1 VQDPLRPDEIV
12 KSTVMTSITSQTR
25 LLTRASIAAFALCTS
40 LVSYSASAE
49 QKVKAQAVSY
59 ADLDLS
65 KPAGAQTLYKRIKA
79 AARNV
84 CGPVDQYT
92 FQTPSKV
99 FRECVDKA
107 VADAVA
113 QVDRP
118 SLTAL
123 HREETRTARG

>member
-1 VQDPLRPDEIV
+1 
-12 KSTVMTSITSQTR
+12 MNSITSQTKR
-25 LLTRASIAAFALCTS
+25 LTRAGIAAFAVCSS
-40 LVSYSASAE
+40 LVAYSASAE
-49 QKVKAQAVSY
+49 PKVKTLAVSY

-84 CGPVDQYT
+84 CGPADRYT
-92 FQTPSKV
+92 YATPSQG
-99 FRECVDKA
+99 FRQCFDKA
-107 VADAVA
+107 IADAVA

-123 HREETRTARG
+123 HREVTRTVRG

>member
-1 VQDPLRPDEIV
+1 
-12 KSTVMTSITSQTR
+12 MTSITSQTQR
-25 LLTRASIAAFALCTS
+25 LTRAGIAAFAVCSS
-40 LVSYSASAE
+40 LVAYSASAE
-49 QKVKAQAVSY
+49 PKAKTLTVSY

-79 AARNV
+79 AARSV
-84 CGPVDQYT
+84 CGPTDRYT
-92 FQTPSKV
+92 YSTPSHA
-99 FRECVDKA
+99 FRQCFDKA
-107 VADAVA
+107 IADAVA

>member
-1 VQDPLRPDEIV
+1 
-12 KSTVMTSITSQTR
+12 MTTITSQSKR
-25 LLTRASIAAFALCTS
+25 LTRAGIAAFAVCTS
-40 LVSYSASAE
+40 LIAYSASAE
-49 QKVKAQAVSY
+49 PKVKTQAVSY

-79 AARNV
+79 AARHV

-92 FQTPSKV
+92 FVTPPAA
-99 FRECVDKA
+99 FRECFEKA
-107 VADAVA
+107 VADAVS

>member
-1 VQDPLRPDEIV
+1 
-12 KSTVMTSITSQTR
+12 MTSINSKSKR
-25 LLTRASIAAFALCTS
+25 LTRAGLAAFAVCTS
-40 LVSYSASAE
+40 LIAYSASAE
-49 QKVKAQAVSY
+49 PKVKTQAVSY

-79 AARNV
+79 AARHV

-92 FQTPSKV
+92 FVTPPAT
-99 FRECVDKA
+99 FRACFDKA
-107 VADAVA
+107 VADAVS

>member
-1 VQDPLRPDEIV
+1 
-12 KSTVMTSITSQTR
+12 MTNITSQSKR
-25 LLTRASIAAFALCTS
+25 LTRAGIAAFAVCTS
-40 LVSYSASAE
+40 LIAYSASAE
-49 QKVKAQAVSY
+49 PKVKTQAVSY

-79 AARNV
+79 AARHV
-84 CGPVDQYT
+84 CGPADQYT
-92 FQTPSKV
+92 FVTPPAA
-99 FRECVDKA
+99 FRECFEKA

>member
-1 VQDPLRPDEIV
+1 
-12 KSTVMTSITSQTR
+12 MNNFTSRTKR
-25 LLTRASIAAFALCTS
+25 LTHAGIAAFAFCS
-40 LVSYSASAE
+40 CLVGYSASAE
-49 QKVKAQAVSY
+49 QRVKTQAVSF

-79 AARNV
+79 AARQV
-84 CGPVDQYT
+84 CGPADQYT
-92 FQTPSKV
+92 FVVSSKT
-99 FRECVDKA
+99 FRACYDKA

>member
-1 VQDPLRPDEIV
+1 MTN
-12 KSTVMTSITSQTR
+12 STSRTKR
-25 LLTRASIAAFALCTS
+25 LTRAGLAAFAVCTS
-40 LVSYSASAE
+40 LVAYSASAE
-49 QKVKAQAVSY
+49 PKVKTLAVSY
-59 ADLDLS
+59 GDLDLS

-79 AARNV
+79 AARHV

-92 FQTPSKV
+92 YITPASA
-99 FRECVDKA
+99 FRECFQKA

-123 HREETRTARG
+123 HREETGTVRG

>member
-1 VQDPLRPDEIV
+1 MNN
-12 KSTVMTSITSQTR
+12 STSRAKR
-25 LLTRASIAAFALCTS
+25 LTHAGIAAFAFCTY
-40 LVSYSASAE
+40 LVAYSASAE
-49 QKVKAQAVSY
+49 QGVKTQAVSF

-65 KPAGAQTLYKRIKA
+65 KPAGAQTLYKRIQA
-79 AARNV
+79 AARHV

-92 FQTPSKV
+92 YVTPPKA
-99 FRECVDKA
+99 FRRCYDKA

-123 HREETRTARG
+123 HRDETARGARG

>member
-1 VQDPLRPDEIV
+1 
-12 KSTVMTSITSQTR
+12 MTSITSQSKR
-25 LLTRASIAAFALCTS
+25 LTRAGIAAFAVCTS
-40 LVSYSASAE
+40 LIAYSASAE
-49 QKVKAQAVSY
+49 PKVKTQAVSY

-79 AARNV
+79 AARSV

-92 FQTPSKV
+92 FVTAPSA
-99 FRECVDKA
+99 FRECFDKA
-107 VADAVA
+107 VADAVS

>member
-1 VQDPLRPDEIV
+1 MNN
-12 KSTVMTSITSQTR
+12 STSRTQR
-25 LLTRASIAAFALCTS
+25 LTRAGIAAFAVCTS
-40 LVSYSASAE
+40 LFAYTASAAE
-49 QKVKAQAVSY
+49 TRTKSLAVSF

-79 AARNV
+79 AARTV

-92 FQTPSKV
+92 FVVSSYS
-99 FRECVDKA
+99 FRKCFDAA
-107 VADAVA
+107 VANAVG

-123 HREETRTARG
+123 HREESRSARG

>member
-1 VQDPLRPDEIV
+1 MRR
-12 KSTVMTSITSQTR
+12 TAMTSSTSRTKR
-25 LLTRASIAAFALCTS
+25 LTRAGIAAFAVCTS
-40 LVSYSASAE
+40 LVAYSASAAPKE
-49 QKVKAQAVSY
+49 KAQTVSY

-79 AARNV
+79 AARQV
-84 CGPVDQYT
+84 CGPSDQYT
-92 FQTPSKV
+92 FVTPARA
-99 FRECVDKA
+99 FRECYAKA
-107 VADAVA
+107 IADAVA

>member
-1 VQDPLRPDEIV
+1 
-12 KSTVMTSITSQTR
+12 MTTITSKSSR
-25 LLTRASIAAFALCTS
+25 LTRAGLAAFAVCTS
-40 LVSYSASAE
+40 LIAYSASAE
-49 QKVKAQAVSY
+49 PKVKTQAVSY

-79 AARNV
+79 AARHV
-84 CGPVDQYT
+84 CGPVDRYT
-92 FQTPSKV
+92 YVTPSQT
-99 FRECVDKA
+99 FRQCFDQA
-107 VADAVA
+107 IADAVA

>member
-1 VQDPLRPDEIV
+1 
-12 KSTVMTSITSQTR
+12 MTNITSQTR
-25 LLTRASIAAFALCTS
+25 LLTRASIVAFAVCTS

-49 QKVKAQAVSY
+49 SKVKAQAVSY

-65 KPAGAQTLYKRIKA
+65 KPAGAQTLYKRIQA

-92 FQTPSKV
+92 FVVSAYS
-99 FRECVDKA
+99 FRKCYQAA
-107 VADAVA
+107 VEGAVA

-123 HREETRTARG
+123 HREESRTARG